1 MSKLNYHYSYYFV
14 RPNLDELE
22 TAVDTFL
29 FEADKLIPIS
39 YAFGSLKNP
48 MKARYLAAVEE
59 VRQWLSSTR
68 QLLAQATEKDS
79 KEKRNEK

>member
-14 RPNLDELE
+14 KPNLDELE
-22 TAVDTFL
+22 TAVDAFL

-39 YAFGSLKNP
+39 CEFGALKCP
-48 MKARYLAAVEE
+48 MKARYLAAIEE

-68 QLLAQATEKDS
+68 QLLAQAAEKDS
-79 KEKRNEK
+79 EENLNEK